1 MPIPESNTWV
11 PPVSFYFEV
20 TFAGEGDVIPDTSFT
35 EVSGLSMELITEE
48 VKESGENNFVHH
60 LPQKVVH
67 GNLVLKRALEPL
79 NNPLETW
86 IHETI
91 DGGFN
96 KKITPKEITVNLL
109 DKQGKPLCSWFF
121 SNAFPIKWE
130 VSGFNS
136 TSNSLAIETLELKYN
151 EMKRLI

>member
-1 MPIPESNTWV
+1 MPAPDSNTWA

-20 TFAGEGDVIPDTSFT
+20 TFAGKGDAIPDTSFT
-35 EVSGLSMELITEE
+35 DVSGLSMELVTEE

-60 LPQKVVH
+60 LPQKVIH

-86 IHETI
+86 IHDTI

-109 DKQGKPLCSWFF
+109 DKQGKPLCSWVFT
-121 SNAFPIKWE
+121 NAFPIKWE